1 MEDNGIKSIRYP
13 VETDEKLEKLALKL
27 GRTKKLLFMEM
38 VDYFHRSKKDPKDLN
53 DEVLKKELVN
63 GVNRIISFIRRQES
77 DFLLP
82 SFEATG
88 KQLQIAISNS
98 KSLNGLGRYAME
110 NEKQAKDIL
119 DNLGLLGKAI
129 AKTQMNL
136 EDKALLKARFKK
148 VLEYYITQR
157 EALGWPVS
165 SAKKE
170 ELQTHVRQSLEN
182 L

>member
-38 VDYFHRSKKDPKDLN
+38 VDYFHKSKKDPKDLN

-63 GVNRIISFIRRQES
+63 GVNRIIAFIRRQES

-82 SFEATG
+82 SFTELG
-88 KQLQIAISNS
+88 KLLQIAVSNN
-98 KSLNGLGRYAME
+98 KYLNGLGRYALE
-110 NEKQAKDIL
+110 DEKKTKDIL
-119 DNLGLLGKAI
+119 DNLGLLGMAI
-129 AKTQMNL
+129 AKTHTHL

-148 VLEYYITQR
+148 IMEYYITQR

-170 ELQTHVRQSLEN
+170 ELQIHVRQSLEN